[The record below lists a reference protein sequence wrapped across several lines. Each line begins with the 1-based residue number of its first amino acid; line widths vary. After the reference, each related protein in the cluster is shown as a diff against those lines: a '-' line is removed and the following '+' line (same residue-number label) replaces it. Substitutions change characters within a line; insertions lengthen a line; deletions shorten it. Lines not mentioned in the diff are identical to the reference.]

1 MNRQQR
7 RRAAALGPR
16 DHQGGCPSEDIE
28 LVWTLAARAAA
39 EGKGNRDAPFNQL
52 FRAIMVANR
61 FVLTKPVTALA
72 EDLRISDLAVTIN
85 SFEKGR
91 PFPGRTWLEWDGAV
105 EGRDPPLPQ
114 QVGYDRLGVLVEADE
129 TGQRGRMVVLIR
141 VAPGFGEASGTA
153 DMLPLAVTFDLRDAY
168 ERPETITEPASIGE
182 VKRTLA
188 AVQDP
193 TMSELE
199 GSALVA
205 AALSRRFG
213 MIENPYS
220 ADYLHRH
227 LGSGARRWHEVH
239 PDLLAI
245 AVEEALV
252 EAIMTL
258 CAFIVLRT
266 TGVVLTEV
274 ARGAKRRASSHGIDT
289 SLLGYGILD
298 IAAQNSPRSGWIG
311 SLQVP

>member
-1 MNRQQR
+1 M
-7 RRAAALGPR
+7 
-16 DHQGGCPSEDIE
+16 
-28 LVWTLAARAAA
+28 VWTLAARAAA

-85 SFEKGR
+85 SFEEGR
-91 PFPGRTWLEWDGAV
+91 PFPGSTWLEWDGAV
-105 EGRDPPLPQ
+105 EGRDPPLPH
-114 QVGYDRLGVLVEADE
+114 QVGYDRLGVLVEADD

-182 VKRTLA
+182 VKRALA

-220 ADYLHRH
+220 ADYLHQH

-245 AVEEALV
+245 AIEEVLV
-252 EAIMTL
+252 EAILTL

-266 TGVVLTEV
+266 AGVVLTEV
-274 ARGAKRRASSHGIDT
+274 ERGAKRRASSHGIDT

-298 IAAQNSPRSGWIG
+298 IAAPNSPQSGWSG